1 MPDFAWTLPVSPNAA
16 DLASSALGADVL
28 NAVRAIVPKLRARA
42 PEAEHEARVPQ
53 ANIKDLLPT
62 GIFNLMRPGAFGG
75 AEAGFDALF
84 LSIVELAKG
93 CASTAWCVGQTGVNQ
108 WMLSCADEQAQH
120 DVWDAGPDALI
131 CASYAPAVL
140 AETVEAG
147 WRLTGRFGFASG
159 CDNASWVFCG
169 AVLRPGH
176 GIDKPTPALL
186 LVPMRDCRILDDWDV
201 IGLAATGSKTLVL
214 EGVVVPSH
222 RAVLMPDSLAGTTMA
237 ARTRPGSRQCLPM
250 LTVLPPILAATG
262 IGAALGALD
271 NCIGS
276 TRGRPASGG
285 IMRAGPKV
293 AEFPAIQTRIAEAAA
308 AIDAAQTLL
317 LRDLSALAAHVRSGR
332 TVSVEQRIVCR
343 RNHGFATSLIVQS
356 INALFE
362 ALGAAG
368 LNKSHPVQRAWR
380 DVHAVSRHINLNWD
394 MGSQMYGQ
402 MVLGLEPK
410 GLY

>member
-1 MPDFAWTLPVSPNAA
+1 MPDFAWTLPVSPNDA
-16 DLASSALGADVL
+16 DLALGTPGADVL
-28 NAVRAIVPKLRARA
+28 KSVRTIVPKLRQRV

-53 ANIKDLLPT
+53 ANIEDLRPT
-62 GIFNLMRPGAFGG
+62 GIFDLMRPEAFGG
-75 AEAGFDALF
+75 AGAGFDALF
-84 LSIVELAKG
+84 MSIVELAKG

-108 WMLSCADEQAQH
+108 WMLSCANERAQH
-120 DVWDAGPDALI
+120 DVWDASPDALI
-131 CASYAPAVL
+131 CASYSPAVL

-159 CDNASWVFCG
+159 CDNASWAFCG

-186 LVPMRDCRILDDWDV
+186 LVPIQDCQIVDDWEV

-214 EGVVVPSH
+214 EGVMIPGH
-222 RAVLMPDSLAGTTMA
+222 RAVLMPDSLAGTTA
-237 ARTRPGSRQCLPM
+237 TARAQPGSRQCLPM
-250 LTVLPPILAATG
+250 LTVLPPILAAAG
-262 IGAALGALD
+262 IGATLGALD
-271 NCIGS
+271 DCIGS
-276 TRGRPASGG
+276 LRGRRASGG
-285 IMRAGPKV
+285 IMHGGPKV
-293 AEFPAIQTRIAEAAA
+293 AEFPAIQTRIAEAAV

-317 LRDLSALAAHVRSGR
+317 LRDLCALEAHVRSGR
-332 TVSVEQRIVCR
+332 TVSVEQRIICR

-362 ALGAAG
+362 ALGASG

-380 DVHAVSRHINLNWD
+380 DVHAVSRHINLSWD
-394 MGSQMYGQ
+394 MTSQLYGQ

-410 GLY
+410 GFY